1 MTKKTDDIQ
10 QLMIVLQK
18 QLKDIDKQLKKN
30 DLNIERMVKKL
41 SKNKYILDIEQQDVE
56 IKIRSYQD
64 DQYVERVY

>member
-1 MTKKTDDIQ
+1 MIKKIDDIQ

-18 QLKDIDKQLKKN
+18 QLRDIDRQLKKN

-64 DQYVERVY
+64 DQYVERVH